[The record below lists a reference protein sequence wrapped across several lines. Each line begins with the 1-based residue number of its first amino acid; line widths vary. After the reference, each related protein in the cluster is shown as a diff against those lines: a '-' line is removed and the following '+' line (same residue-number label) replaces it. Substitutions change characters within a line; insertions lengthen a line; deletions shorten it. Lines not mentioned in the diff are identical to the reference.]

1 MEGRF
6 VTGPQSS
13 NSAAND
19 GCAHEW
25 EGIGQIDRR
34 CKRCGKVESGLE
46 ASQSWPPVGR
56 VIPNRV
62 EDHNRRGKF
71 GVSSVTMR
79 PLDFAQ
85 GALGDIAAGHTA
97 PKKLAA
103 VVNAEIDRFLNGVD
117 ESFPP
122 KDAHATPNRTHD
134 DSWHTD
140 EDKEWEA
147 RMNDPE
153 RGLVDARAQ
162 SQDSLSEQL
171 ERVRQMAIAAGEY
184 DAADFIYKAAGLVP

>member
-79 PLDFAQ
+79 PLNPAFPVMHAPEFPKWRVTFQDREWSFETMAEAQ
-85 GALGDIAAGHTA
+85 AFGLGFAAG
-97 PKKLAA
+97 
-103 VVNAEIDRFLNGVD
+103 
-117 ESFPP
+117 
-122 KDAHATPNRTHD
+122 
-134 DSWHTD
+134 
-140 EDKEWEA
+140 
-147 RMNDPE
+147 
-153 RGLVDARAQ
+153 
-162 SQDSLSEQL
+162 
-171 ERVRQMAIAAGEY
+171 
-184 DAADFIYKAAGLVP
+184 KAAK